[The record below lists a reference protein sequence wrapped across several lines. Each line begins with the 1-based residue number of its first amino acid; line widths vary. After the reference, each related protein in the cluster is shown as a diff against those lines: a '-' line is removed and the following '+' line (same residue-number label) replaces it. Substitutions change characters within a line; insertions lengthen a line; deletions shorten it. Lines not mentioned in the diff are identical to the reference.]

1 MYLCFK
7 KKKHWIFFPTHEH
20 MKSAETRVNLC
31 DVFAYFYKQDKLKQ
45 KHIQNLTWLN
55 I

>member
-1 MYLCFK
+1 
-7 KKKHWIFFPTHEH
+7 

-45 KHIQNLTWLN
+45 TYSEFNLIKYLVQSWAFDV
-55 I
+55 